1 MQRAA
6 VFFDRDNTLIRN
18 DGYLADPNQVVVI
31 DGAADAIARVREFGF
46 AVVTFSNQ
54 SGVARGMFTEETVR
68 AVDARMDEMLRE
80 QNPSALIDAHEFCP
94 YHPQATVET
103 YRQESDLRKPK
114 PGMILQAAQRLDI
127 DLSRSWVVGDA
138 PRDIEAGRAAGCRTI
153 LFHDPNLPPSEA
165 ARQAATIEPD
175 FIVSSLKRAA
185 QIVVRE
191 AGFVEIPAAAE
202 TNAAKGEHAAEP
214 QEEPQ
219 SAAVDSQLAPPGPAT
234 PRVAA
239 TPARSS
245 RRNRSSTPSPETDK
259 AESSSSPT
267 SSHQQSADRQS
278 EKLEALAEQI
288 LDELR
293 RHPQLSRAEFSV
305 TRLLAQV
312 VQFLTIFVLF
322 YAYLHRADGGAT
334 DPLLLAL
341 FLETLT
347 IALLIMG
354 HQK

>member
-31 DGAADAIARVREFGF
+31 DGAADAIARCREFGF
-46 AVVTFSNQ
+46 AVITFSNQ
-54 SGVARGMFTEETVR
+54 SGVARGMFTEEAVR
-68 AVDARMDEMLRE
+68 AVNTRMDEMLRA

-185 QIVVRE
+185 QIIVRE
-191 AGFVEIPAAAE
+191 AGFVELPAAIEKDAAE
-202 TNAAKGEHAAEP
+202 NEHSNEP
-214 QEEPQ
+214 QEEAR

-234 PRVAA
+234 PRPA
-239 TPARSS
+239 PARSS
-245 RRNRSSTPSPETDK
+245 RWNRLSASGTETIKDEPSP
-259 AESSSSPT
+259 SSAPS
-267 SSHQQSADRQS
+267 QQQGDEPNL
-278 EKLEALAEQI
+278 EKLETVAQQI

-293 RHPQLSRAEFSV
+293 RGKQFSGADFSV
-305 TRLLAQV
+305 TKLLAPV
-312 VQFLTIFVLF
+312 VQTLVVFVLF
-322 YAYLHRADGGAT
+322 YAYLHRSEGASES
-334 DPLLLAL
+334 LLLAIFMEL
-341 FLETLT
+341 LT
-347 IALLIMG
+347 IALLLMG
-354 HQK
+354 QHK